1 MILNDKNQ
9 HKNPFEMLEEEMAA
23 ATPSLNVIE
32 EDEDDGIELD
42 IM

>member
-1 MILNDKNQ
+1 MTLNDKNL

-23 ATPSLNVIE
+23 ATPLNVLE
-32 EDEDDGIELD
+32 EDEDDGIKSD